1 MKLLNDALLALAV
14 FPSVSGIEDCC
25 ADFGQNAGLSAL
37 RSPDFSVLT
46 REDALFYTA
55 LAQGAGGDI
64 LASAHYETAAPMFM
78 PVLPTT
84 AIFKVIILLRRG
96 CVWLL

>member
-1 MKLLNDALLALAV
+1 MNFLNDTLLALAA
-14 FPSVSGIEDCC
+14 FPSVSGMKDCC
-25 ADFGQNAGLSAL
+25 ANLGQTSGLLAL

-55 LAQGAGGDI
+55 LAQGAGGGI

-78 PVLPTT
+78 PVLPRT
-84 AIFKVIILLRRG
+84 AIFNVIILLRRG
-96 CVWLL
+96 YVWFL